1 MHLIKK
7 EKFSSL
13 LKGRIRSYSAQA
25 AVVTAAV
32 HLLLILFAG
41 SVVAVRY
48 VQKQNAQLTASTEPR
63 PRLERRKLQSPA
75 RIEQLQKRALTSR
88 IVSKNVSFSNPE
100 FVFPDTG
107 VPGVLKTQKSGLPGF
122 DAGRALHTLSRSPGI
137 RPSYIN
143 FFGIRGES
151 EKAVF
156 IVDAS
161 SSMLGS
167 STGGAAVYEY
177 IKNELVRITSELNPA
192 VLFNLILYD
201 GQRVALFRSQ
211 LVPAT
216 KENTGAL
223 AGWLQEVNSDPSC
236 PGLPEEK
243 NNYRRPEEPYK
254 TAVGADAA
262 CWLLALQAAFEQKA
276 DSIFLLCAEWGNH
289 SISPEKR
296 RLLRDFSLW
305 ELLSGGGQVSV
316 HGSPALRDDRKLRDD
331 LLKQAVE
338 TIQKDEE
345 LRKKTG
351 LSSDFLHDIPS
362 YIQYPGDQ
370 ILAHAATVCRAQY
383 TSIAAA
389 EPQVH
394 VVRLLA
400 EGETGKADYF
410 TVHMRDL
417 IRKYKGEFGV
427 FSSEQALR
435 KQKTFAQFDDSK
447 PSSSSAEIKP
457 PEIPVS
463 AVKLLGL
470 EASGSRVIFVLDAS
484 AGMLSLKTGGTNTY
498 ALIKRHI
505 AGAVSQLQ
513 PGTLFNVIAYD
524 GKQVV
529 RFHNQMMAAPGGSGL
544 TEWLAGLNSNAARPG
559 LTPAQN
565 NYTPL
570 RTYETAVGADI
581 QSLPY
586 ALQAALEEQADAIF
600 IISTGIGSHP
610 VSPEKAIRMLDFSIW
625 NSLGG
630 ASGNPEEEDESG
642 NPVRGSGTAA
652 SAGGQ
657 LQPLQQDRR
666 MYAALLKQTLDRI
679 AAEKK
684 ARQDAGLPPGFV
696 PDILNSIEYP
706 RGQVLGHISTVCN
719 LYYVSQGLDIPAI
732 HFLCLQEDTARS
744 SKEAARDLIGLTK
757 PYNGT
762 VRFFQTSDATE

>member
-1 MHLIKK
+1 MHLVKK
-7 EKFSSL
+7 QKLSNLF
-13 LKGRIRSYSAQA
+13 KNRIRSYSAQA
-25 AVVTAAV
+25 AAVTAAV
-32 HLLLILFAG
+32 HLLLIVFAG

-48 VQKQNAQLTASTEPR
+48 VQKQNAQLTAGTESR

-88 IVSKNVSFSNPE
+88 IVSKKVSFSNPE

-107 VPGVLKTQKSGLPGF
+107 TPGVLKTQKSGLPGF
-122 DAGRALHTLSRSPGI
+122 DAGRALRNLSRSPGI

-156 IVDAS
+156 IIDAS
-161 SSMLGS
+161 SAMLDS
-167 STGGAAVYEY
+167 STGGAAAYEY

-201 GQRVALFRSQ
+201 GQRVSLFRSQ
-211 LVPAT
+211 LVPAA
-216 KENTGAL
+216 KENTAAL
-223 AGWLQEVNSDPSC
+223 AAWIQEINSDPAR
-236 PGLPEEK
+236 PGLPEER

-254 TAVGADAA
+254 TAVGADAS

-276 DSIFLLCAEWGNH
+276 DSIFLLCADWGSH

-316 HGSPALRDDRKLRDD
+316 RGSPVLRDDRKLRDD

-338 TIQKDEE
+338 AIRKDEE
-345 LRKKTG
+345 SRKKAG
-351 LSSDFLHDIPS
+351 LPSEFLHDIPA
-362 YIQYPGDQ
+362 YIQYPADQ
-370 ILAHAATVCRAQY
+370 ILDHAAAVCRARY
-383 TSIAAA
+383 VSG
-389 EPQVH
+389 PQVH
-394 VVRLLA
+394 VVRLIA
-400 EGETGKADYF
+400 EGEGGKSDYCA
-410 TVHMRDL
+410 VNMRDL
-417 IRKYKGEFGV
+417 VRKYKGEFGV

-463 AVKLLGL
+463 TVKLLGI
-470 EASGSRVIFVLDAS
+470 EAPGSKVVFVLDAS
-484 AGMLSLKTGGTNTY
+484 AGMLSPKTGGTNTY
-498 ALIKRHI
+498 ALIKQNIVR
-505 AGAVSQLQ
+505 AVSQLQ
-513 PGTLFNVIAYD
+513 SGTLFNVIAYD
-524 GKQVV
+524 GRQVALF
-529 RFHNQMMAAPGGSGL
+529 RSRMTAAPGDKEL
-544 TEWLAGLNSNAARPG
+544 AEWLAGLNSNAARPG

-570 RTYETAVGADI
+570 RTYETALGADA

-586 ALQAALEEQADAIF
+586 ALQAALEEQADTIF
-600 IISTGIGSHP
+600 IISAGIGPQP
-610 VSPEKAIRMLDFSIW
+610 VSLEKAIRLLDFSVW

-642 NPVRGSGTAA
+642 NPVSGSGTAA
-652 SAGGQ
+652 ASGGQ
-657 LQPLQQDRR
+657 LQALQQDRR

-706 RGQVLGHISTVCN
+706 RGQVLGHISAVGN
-719 LYYVSQGLDIPAI
+719 FNYVSQGLDMPVI
-732 HFLCLQEDTARS
+732 HFICLQE
-744 SKEAARDLIGLTK
+744 EAARPAKETVRDLAGLTK
-757 PYNGT
+757 PCNGT
-762 VRFFQTSDATE
+762 TRFFQASDTAE